1 MEPVSPLTPS
11 LRVDGVKLYQGD
23 RQQQSPF
30 SRGKIFQGLIIGKKN
45 NQFILD
51 VDGQQWIAD
60 SKAPLQIGQHLNLQ
74 VTGTKPQVTLQI
86 LTDSLTQNIGKSLH
100 LLTNEGQLL
109 PKTLELAGVLPE
121 NALSP
126 PARETLNFF
135 ANTSES
141 FVKTTFQSG
150 GGGNRLADLL
160 TGLVSS
166 QTKNTDQTLQT
177 RLSALVQ
184 TILQSLPENDP
195 RKSLAQLLDRQLQTM
210 DQNGSIRS
218 ILLGDKKPAADEQF
232 QLFLQTI
239 GNQQTD
245 AGTALVNALRQFLAD
260 DTTASPTPLL
270 LRLLSLT
277 EQLQESRNQQP
288 HDGPQ
293 GRNLKQFIDRLGTNL
308 EHLLG
313 TGRTEEAARTLKNTL
328 LEISHNLTENK
339 PLQQQADQLTSSL
352 ELLQMLQV
360 RLAGESIFVLPLP
373 LPFLNQGFLLVEPDG
388 QQNGQEQGDTS
399 KKRYSLHLQLEGLG
413 NLRIE
418 LQQQE
423 TGMRLRF
430 FSEDTDRTKFLSEHR
445 QELQQWLTAT
455 TLESIQ
461 FLTGAGDPIQQLL
474 SHMANDTTGALDTS
488 A

>member
-30 SRGKIFQGLIIGKKN
+30 SRGKIFQGLITGKNN

-51 VDGQQWIAD
+51 VDGQQWVAE
-60 SKAPLQIGQHLNLQ
+60 SKAPLQVGQRLNLQ

-86 LTDSLTQNIGKSLH
+86 LTDPLTRNIGKSLH
-100 LLTNEGQLL
+100 LLANEGRIL
-109 PKTLELAGVLPE
+109 PKTFELAGLLPE

-126 PARETLNFF
+126 PAKETLEFF
-135 ANTSES
+135 ANTAES

-150 GGGNRLADLL
+150 EEGSRLADLL
-160 TGLVSS
+160 TTLVSS
-166 QTKNTDQTLQT
+166 PTKNTDQTVQT
-177 RLSALVQ
+177 TLSTLVK
-184 TILQSLPENDP
+184 TILQSLPGDDP
-195 RKSLAQLLDRQLQTM
+195 RQSLAQLLDRQLQSM

-218 ILLGDKKPAADEQF
+218 VLLGTKNPSADEQF
-232 QLFLQTI
+232 QVFLQNI
-239 GNQQTD
+239 GNQQTA
-245 AGTALVNALRQFLAD
+245 AGTALVDALRQFLAD
-260 DTTASPTPLL
+260 NKSSSPTPLL
-270 LRLLSLT
+270 LSLLSLT
-277 EQLQESRNQQP
+277 EQLQVSKDPQP
-288 HDGPQ
+288 HDGLQ
-293 GRNLKQFIDRLGTNL
+293 GRDLKQFIDRLGINL
-308 EHLLG
+308 EHLLA
-313 TGRTEEAARTLKNTL
+313 TGRTEEATRTLKNAL
-328 LEISHNLTENK
+328 LEISHNLSENK

-388 QQNGQEQGDTS
+388 QQQGREQGDTS
-399 KKRYSLHLQLEGLG
+399 GKRYSLHLQLEGLG
-413 NLRIE
+413 NLRVE
-418 LQQQE
+418 LQQQK

-430 FSEDTDRTKFLSEHR
+430 FSEDTDRTKFLSEHG

-455 TLESIQ
+455 TLESVQ
-461 FLTGAGDPIQQLL
+461 FLTGAGDPIKQLL